1 MWLHAGMSWV
11 DASPWV
17 AGPGL
22 LARGMSGGPLAGR
35 TFAVKELYDVVGLP
49 TGAGH
54 PTRRAEAPPAE
65 RNAAA
70 VDLLLA
76 AGADLVGTTLT
87 DELAW
92 SLSGTNAHYGAP
104 RNPAAPGRVT
114 GGSSAGSAAVV
125 AAGAVDI
132 GLGSDTG
139 GSVRLPASYCGLY
152 GIRPTHGRVPADG
165 MVPLAPRFDTV
176 GILTRDAATLAA
188 GWRALSPV
196 RPARPAGRLVLL
208 TDLVAR
214 CDPGVGAAVEAA
226 ASDLAGAIGLPLG
239 RTDLADD
246 IDAWISAFRVL
257 QSAAAWAAHGDW
269 YARRKPTFG
278 PGVAERF
285 RYASALTADEVA
297 AAEARLPA
305 IRARLAGLLGD
316 DTVLVAPAA
325 PGAAHPL
332 DLAGEA
338 KVEVRRRILACTVAA
353 GLGGLPSVA
362 LPLARSPEGL
372 PVGLCLI
379 GAPDDDDLLVELAS
393 RTLPAG

>member
-1 MWLHAGMSWV
+1 MQEMSWP

-17 AGPGL
+17 VGPEL
-22 LARGMSGGPLAGR
+22 LARGATGGPLAGR
-35 TFAVKELYDVVGLP
+35 AFAAKELYDVVGLP

-125 AAGAVDI
+125 ASGDVDI

-152 GIRPTHGRVPADG
+152 GIRPTHGRVPVDG

-176 GILTRDAATLAA
+176 GIFTRDAATLAA

-196 RPARPAGRLVLL
+196 RPARAAGRLVLL

-214 CDPGVGAAVEAA
+214 CDRGVGAAVGAA
-226 ASDLAGAIGLPLG
+226 ASDLATALDLPLG
-239 RTDLADD
+239 RASLSDD
-246 IDAWISAFRVL
+246 IDAWVGPFRVL
-257 QSAAAWAAHGDW
+257 QSAAAWSEHGDW
-269 YARRKPTFG
+269 YTTRKPELG
-278 PGVAERF
+278 PGVAQRF
-285 RYASALTADEVA
+285 RFASALIADEVA
-297 AAEARLPA
+297 AAEAQLPT
-305 IRARLAGLLGD
+305 IRAHLTGLLGD
-316 DTVLVAPAA
+316 DAVLVAPAA

-332 DLAGEA
+332 ELAGEA
-338 KVEVRRRILACTVAA
+338 KVEVRSRILACTVAA

-379 GAPDDDDLLVELAS
+379 GAPDDDDLLVEIAT
-393 RTLPAG
+393 RTTPS